1 MPASKRSSDPFNSR
15 LSPESWLIREKGW
28 DQGRQSHYEA
38 IMSLGNGRLGS
49 RAALEECPQGA
60 MPGTFLA
67 GVFDTA
73 GSIVDD
79 LVNLP
84 NPFELRIFVDGQ
96 KLSVEAMKVV
106 AHERT
111 LDMRRGLLLR
121 RTVFGKG
128 LGGRIELRTARF
140 VSRAD
145 PGTAVLR
152 AWITALDGDARI
164 TVAGDTGYGVFNTEA
179 DWEGPKRHFAI
190 TDLRTGRVSSFMELK
205 TLETGLRVGY
215 AWTTLL
221 GTRTAENPA
230 STRTRLRKGSTLCIT
245 KITHCLPA
253 PAGKPAELRK
263 ACTRGL
269 ARILRRGVP
278 ATLADHER
286 AWAELW
292 DVSNIS
298 IARVPDVE
306 KALRFNVYHLLICG
320 TDRGAP
326 AGIGAKSLTGEGYRG
341 HSFWDTEIYSLPFYT
356 LNHPGM
362 ARQLVRYRLD
372 RLDAARTN
380 ARINGYRGALF
391 PWESGLAGSESTPLF
406 PDGKGGLVI
415 FKSGMFEHHITADVA
430 IGLVNYLTATGDTEL
445 PESRALELLAETA
458 RFWAS
463 RVILNRRT
471 GNWEIRNVIGPDEYH
486 VPVNN
491 NAFTNFAARW
501 NLETAADQLADFRE
515 RNPGQAGRLFSRLR
529 LSGMEITG
537 WRRIAERISGTD
549 PERHGAVIEQFDG
562 YFNLPHVPLPAR
574 AKSGMPVW
582 PKGINEDNACK
593 TQLIKQ
599 ADVVTL
605 MLLFPDR
612 FTREQKMKSF
622 AFYENRTLHISSLS
636 ACTYA
641 MAGLEFG
648 VPDRAMKYFLVS
660 LYTDLNGF
668 QETAKGIHTACCGGN
683 WQTAVRGFGGAAV
696 REGVLCIDPRVPREW
711 GAMRYSLRWKG
722 NLVRVQAKPG
732 SVAVRNNGKSA
743 VEARVFSRAVSI
755 PPGRSV
761 ERKNS

>member
-1 MPASKRSSDPFNSR
+1 
-15 LSPESWLIREKGW
+15 LIREKGW
-28 DQGRQSHYEA
+28 NPKRQSHYES
-38 IMSLGNGRLGS
+38 IMALGNGRLGS

-84 NPFELRIFVDGQ
+84 NPFELRVFADGQ
-96 KLSVEAMKVV
+96 KLSVEAMKVIG
-106 AHERT
+106 HERV
-111 LDMRRGLLLR
+111 LDIRRGLLLR

-128 LGGRIELRTARF
+128 LGGRIVFRTARF
-140 VSRAD
+140 ISRTD
-145 PGTAVLR
+145 PGTCVLR
-152 AWITALDGDARI
+152 AWITALDGDAEI

-190 TDLRTGRVSSFMELK
+190 TNLQTGRRSSYMDIK
-205 TLETGLRVGY
+205 TLETGLRIGY
-215 AWTTLL
+215 AWTTIL
-221 GTRTAENPA
+221 GTRTTDNR
-230 STRTRLRKGSTLCIT
+230 SSIRTKLRKGSPLCVT
-245 KITHCLPA
+245 KITNCLPA
-253 PAGKPAELRK
+253 PAGKPGGLRK
-263 ACTRGL
+263 ACVRGL
-269 ARILRRGVP
+269 ARVLRRGIP
-278 ATLADHER
+278 GALADHER
-286 AWAELW
+286 AWAALW
-292 DVSNIS
+292 NVSDIS
-298 IARVPDVE
+298 IAGALDVE
-306 KALRFNVYHLLICG
+306 KAVRFNVYHLLACG
-320 TDRGAP
+320 TDSGTP

-362 ARQLVRYRLD
+362 ARQLVRYRLG
-372 RLDAARTN
+372 RLDAARKN
-380 ARINGYRGALF
+380 GRINGYRGALF
-391 PWESGLAGSESTPLF
+391 PWESGLAGNESTPLF

-430 IGLVNYLTATGDTEL
+430 LGLMNYLTATGDAGL
-445 PESRALELLAETA
+445 PEARALELLAETA

-471 GNWEIRNVIGPDEYH
+471 GYWEIRKVIGPDEYH

-501 NLETAADQLADFRE
+501 NLETAADRLADFKE
-515 RNPGQAGRLFSRLR
+515 RNPGPARSLFSRLH
-529 LSGMEITG
+529 LSDQETAG

-549 PERHGAVIEQFDG
+549 PVRLGAVIEQFDG

-612 FTREQKMKSF
+612 FTSEQKRESF

-660 LYTDLNGF
+660 LYTDLKGF

-683 WQTAVRGFGGAAV
+683 WQTVVRGFGGAAV
-696 REGVLCIDPRVPREW
+696 RDGVLCLDPRVPRQW
-711 GAMRYSLRWKG
+711 GEMRYSLRWRG
-722 NLVRVQAKPG
+722 NLVRIQAKPG
-732 SVAVRNNGKSA
+732 SVVIRNEGKSA
-743 VEARVFSRAVSI
+743 VEARIFGHDVSL
-755 PPGRSV
+755 PPRLSV
-761 ERKNS
+761 KRKDS